1 MSAEPNQF
9 QEFSEL
15 LNNQRQSLHFS
26 AASCSLLPLLGRSCL
41 LLCICTIASAVGWP
55 LIEASAPIA
64 MALVSLHLQDTPPAA
79 LLPAAPVGE
88 IQANALEFD
97 VPLTPTASGN
107 HSGTAEDCP
116 RISSYF

>member
-41 LLCICTIASAVGWP
+41 LCICTIASAVGWP

-64 MALVSLHLQDTPPAA
+64 MTLVSLHLQDTPPAA